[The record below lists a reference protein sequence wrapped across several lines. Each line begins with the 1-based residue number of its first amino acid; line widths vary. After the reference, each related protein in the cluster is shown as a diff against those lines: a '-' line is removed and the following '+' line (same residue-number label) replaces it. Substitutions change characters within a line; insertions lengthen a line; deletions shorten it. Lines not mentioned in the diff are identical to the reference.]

1 MAFILS
7 NNSGKNKSIILEDS
21 KANEQ
26 LDQQPDVQPRSLT
39 LNQGARSA
47 LTVIPTEGWE
57 FISSDYKVA
66 TVSLTGTVTGVST
79 GTAIITCTHN
89 ESKTQITVSVQV
101 TGKEEGRQ

>member
-7 NNSGKNKSIILEDS
+7 NHSGKNKSIILEDS

-39 LNQGARSA
+39 LYQGVRSA

-57 FISSDYKVA
+57 FISSDDRVA
-66 TVSLTGTVTGVST
+66 IVSLTGTVTGVNI
-79 GTAIITCTHN
+79 GTAIITCTHK
-89 ESKTQITVSVQV
+89 ESETQITVSVQV
-101 TGKEEGRQ
+101 TGKTGGKQ

>member
-26 LDQQPDVQPRSLT
+26 PDVQPRSLT
-39 LNQGARSA
+39 LNQDERRA

-57 FISSDYKVA
+57 FISSNDKIA
-66 TVSLTGTVTGVST
+66 TVSLTGTVTGAST

-89 ESKTQITVSVQV
+89 ESKTEITVSVQV
-101 TGKEEGRQ
+101 TGKAVGK